1 MDRNSL
7 RTASRHVVVNALL
20 AALMTVLQVVMAP
33 LPNIEPVS
41 LLILVYTLVYGGQ
54 VFYIVYTF
62 VLLEGLLFGFHLWW
76 VHLDPVGRC
85 GFAAQAGEGK
95 ASADVGRR
103 QRGLWAQLW
112 GAGCAALSG
121 RRADGRLFPL
131 GVGDPFRR
139 APLSGQL
146 FSGAGAGAAPV
157 PASGRGAEPNRAI
170 KVIKTGRSGSCAL
183 FFGSL
188 SGKGYESRKKNEK
201 FF

>member
-76 VHLDPVGRC
+76 VTYLYIWT
-85 GFAAQAGEGK
+85 
-95 ASADVGRR
+95 
-103 QRGLWAQLW
+103 LWAAVVLLLRRGREKPPLMW
-112 GAGCAALSG
+112 AA
-121 RRADGRLFPL
+121 A
-131 GVGDPFRR
+131 
-139 APLSGQL
+139 
-146 FSGAGAGAAPV
+146 SGAFGLSFGALDALPYLAGGPMAAFSRWVSGIPFDVLHCLGNFFLALALERPLYRLLAGA
-157 PASGRGAEPNRAI
+157 RNRI
-170 KVIKTGRSGSCAL
+170 ER
-183 FFGSL
+183 
-188 SGKGYESRKKNEK
+188 
-201 FF
+201 

>member
-76 VHLDPVGRC
+76 VTYLYIWT
-85 GFAAQAGEGK
+85 
-95 ASADVGRR
+95 
-103 QRGLWAQLW
+103 LWAAVVLLLRRGREKPPLMW
-112 GAGCAALSG
+112 AA
-121 RRADGRLFPL
+121 A
-131 GVGDPFRR
+131 
-139 APLSGQL
+139 
-146 FSGAGAGAAPV
+146 SGAFGLSFGALD
-157 PASGRGAEPNRAI
+157 
-170 KVIKTGRSGSCAL
+170 AL
-183 FFGSL
+183 P
-188 SGKGYESRKKNEK
+188 
-201 FF
+201 

>member
-76 VHLDPVGRC
+76 VTYLYIWT
-85 GFAAQAGEGK
+85 
-95 ASADVGRR
+95 
-103 QRGLWAQLW
+103 LWAAVVLLLRRGREKPPLMW
-112 GAGCAALSG
+112 AA
-121 RRADGRLFPL
+121 A
-131 GVGDPFRR
+131 
-139 APLSGQL
+139 
-146 FSGAGAGAAPV
+146 SGAFGLSFGALDALPYLAGGTMAAFSRWV
-157 PASGRGAEPNRAI
+157 SGIPFDVLHCLGNFFLALALERPLYRLLAGVRNRI
-170 KVIKTGRSGSCAL
+170 ER
-183 FFGSL
+183 
-188 SGKGYESRKKNEK
+188 
-201 FF
+201 